1 MASRLDLHKTLLE
14 INGGKNVYHQPP
26 ESVKMAY
33 DAIRYSR
40 KSIKS
45 RHANNAVYSR
55 MNCYE
60 LTVIS
65 RDPDCPLV
73 DKILELP
80 YCSFDRQYPA
90 DNLNHFV
97 FTLYY

>member
-1 MASRLDLHKTLLE
+1 MGRRLKLHEILLN

-26 ESVKMAY
+26 ESVNMAY

-40 KSIKS
+40 KKIQSK
-45 RHANNAVYSR
+45 HANNAIYSK

-60 LTVIS
+60 IIVIS
-65 RDPDCPLV
+65 RNPDCLLV
-73 DKILELP
+73 DEILKLP
-80 YCSFDRQYPA
+80 YCSFDRQYVA

>member
-1 MASRLDLHKTLLE
+1 MDRRLKLHEILLK

-40 KSIKS
+40 KNIQS
-45 RHANNAVYSR
+45 RYANNVIYSK

-80 YCSFDRQYPA
+80 YCSFDRQYVV

-97 FTLYY
+97 LTLYY